1 MADQTTY
8 YNEFFEGCPKL
19 PKEELR
25 KWLDGQKLKKSTFAE
40 YPCTKN
46 LTRVDIWEDKAKFYF
61 LPFMMNCYQFTKRQK
76 LPHFALMCSPTFLF
90 YRDRLH
96 QRNFMETIHNIF
108 FRCMEMCIP
117 KSERIMLLVEKRF
130 HIENPIDGGSQQLY
144 NMLWDYDLSPMA
156 KSVLLPPPNV
166 GRTRLG
172 VSNGDLPTTLPIGW
186 DWGDL
191 NPDIPDGGVELC
203 RRTCWLQDDL
213 FFLCQRYNL
222 DGEYHSK
229 EIIDL
234 SKYPE
239 EKWSIYEKTARDFY
253 FKVFDP
259 KDQQVPEP
267 EPGYDSS
274 DTDLSYLDE
283 FDPDSTDTRLLDST
297 TDFKEDDEEMNKI
310 IAFFAKMPKVVGLV
324 QGMLD
329 MMAALTRILPLVVVK
344 IDDPKLKDSLTK
356 TVDMLSSGINK
367 VLRICAFLGIKVEK
381 KHGQAIGHIVKDR
394 FKKERK
400 DFLEYEIEELNKS
413 LDALENVDSDDDKK
427 PPRGEIPLDVK
438 PNHLYPQKMPLGP
451 GKPPPI
457 VVKPEPPPR
466 PPCPPRPQPPKPFPP
481 DPIPSV
487 NPPPPNAPTKGENGV
502 Q

>member
-25 KWLDGQKLKKSTFAE
+25 KWLDGQKFKKSTFAE

-166 GRTRLG
+166 GRTRLV

-191 NPDIPDGGVELC
+191 NPDIPEGGVELC

-381 KHGQAIGHIVKDR
+381 KHGQAIGRIVKDR

-466 PPCPPRPQPPKPFPP
+466 PPCPPWPPPPKPFPP

>member
-25 KWLDGQKLKKSTFAE
+25 KWLDGQKFKKSTFSE
-40 YPCTKN
+40 YPCTKD

-108 FRCMEMCIP
+108 FGCMEMCIP

-191 NPDIPDGGVELC
+191 NPDIPEGGVELC

-381 KHGQAIGHIVKDR
+381 KHGQAIGRIVKDR

-487 NPPPPNAPTKGENGV
+487 NPPPPNAPTKRENGV